1 MSNRSPGI
9 TFHTLKSQSRR
20 HLHFLRLLTLQ
31 TVQTSRHFL
40 YWVVCLPQG
49 RDSSLTYYMYS
60 ISISQ
65 HGEHTN
71 CNYLFKCN
79 LSCCVFP
86 LLYQQNN
93 IHSPSLFL
101 LGLVLCFERKVSPL
115 LPSCGHWPLTL
126 SLQYSLAVKREVIH
140 KLAEVATK
148 EENRLQQAETFLDED
163 TAMFD
168 EFLEENDKNSVE
180 AIKMYQTTVHCL
192 YKTVLILC
200 DFSVFGG
207 V

>member
-1 MSNRSPGI
+1 M
-9 TFHTLKSQSRR
+9 
-20 HLHFLRLLTLQ
+20 
-31 TVQTSRHFL
+31 
-40 YWVVCLPQG
+40 
-49 RDSSLTYYMYS
+49 
-60 ISISQ
+60 
-65 HGEHTN
+65 
-71 CNYLFKCN
+71 
-79 LSCCVFP
+79 
-86 LLYQQNN
+86 
-93 IHSPSLFL
+93 
-101 LGLVLCFERKVSPL
+101 
-115 LPSCGHWPLTL
+115 
-126 SLQYSLAVKREVIH
+126 KREVIH